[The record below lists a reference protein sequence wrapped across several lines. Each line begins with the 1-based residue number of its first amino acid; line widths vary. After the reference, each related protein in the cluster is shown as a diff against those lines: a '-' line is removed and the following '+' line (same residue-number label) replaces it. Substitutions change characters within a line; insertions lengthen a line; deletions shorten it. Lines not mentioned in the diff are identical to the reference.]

1 MKSDVIVVQFIDKLG
16 YFKSEKIQKYLDGE
30 NQWNLPILE
39 KDIIKIDYTFNA
51 AYSERNN
58 HKIFTSGILLVHR
71 VPKNKPKEIIN
82 PSMSPV

>member
-39 KDIIKIDYTFNA
+39 KDIVKIDYAFNTTH
-51 AYSERNN
+51 SESNSR
-58 HKIFTSGILLVHR
+58 KIFTGGILLVHR
-71 VPKNKPKEIIN
+71 IPKN
-82 PSMSPV
+82 